1 LGGNQAIFDLPQNHT
16 TSLSKKGAHQHHHSK
31 LFYPS
36 QQKRIMAIDTDQQQN
51 RSHKS
56 TKSGRG
62 GREKKKEARHKAAG
76 TQKERHNPRAF
87 GVSNVVRTQRN
98 VQRNLDRAQKKEY
111 VPLNDRRAAR
121 VEEGPPSLVA
131 VVGPP
136 GVGKSTLIRSLVK
149 LYTNHNLSSPLDVAK
164 IADLILLVVDAKF
177 GFEMET
183 FEFLN
188 MLQVHGFPKV
198 SRDCLLV
205 LFDLLIV
212 FINNCCRCTTRRYWE
227 CSPT

>member
-1 LGGNQAIFDLPQNHT
+1 
-16 TSLSKKGAHQHHHSK
+16 
-31 LFYPS
+31 
-36 QQKRIMAIDTDQQQN
+36 MAIDTDQQQN

-149 LYTNHNLSSPLDVAK
+149 LYTNHNLSSPLGPITVATSKTKRMTFLECPNKTEAMLDVAK